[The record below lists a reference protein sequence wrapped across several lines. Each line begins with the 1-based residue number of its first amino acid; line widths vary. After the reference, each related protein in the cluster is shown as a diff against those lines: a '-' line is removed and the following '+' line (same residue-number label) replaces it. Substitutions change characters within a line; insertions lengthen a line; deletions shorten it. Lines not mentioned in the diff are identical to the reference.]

1 MKAMVVALLLS
12 TLSFAQSDMP
22 RAKGDE
28 SGLDATKLT
37 ELESKVASGDFK
49 KITSVLIARH
59 GRIAYEHYFDGD
71 ASSLRNTRSATKT
84 VASMLVG
91 IAIERHQ
98 LTLDQRVVPLFKD
111 KQPIANPD
119 PRKDAITVEDL
130 LTMSSIAEC
139 NDWNDFSRGNEE
151 RMYPI
156 EDWVKFY
163 LDLPVRG
170 FRRGDEPQSQPFGRS
185 FSYCTAGVAT
195 LGAALERLTHTG
207 TDQFAQQNLFAPL
220 GIAPVKWAYSPLKV
234 TFTGGGLELRSLDLL
249 KLAQLYLNGGRW
261 PSNSTTP
268 LKPTEGLNR
277 APNASTTPLKPTE
290 GLNGAPTVQV
300 VPEAWTKVSTEP
312 HAQIDDKTNYG
323 YLWWLRTFNG
333 HAVFYMSGNGGNKV
347 GLVPDLDLAFVIT
360 STNYSTRGMHE
371 QTDKILEQY
380 VVGAAK

>member
-1 MKAMVVALLLS
+1 MKPILALLL
-12 TLSFAQSDMP
+12 LSALAFAQSDMP
-22 RAKGDE
+22 RATPADA
-28 SGLDATKLT
+28 GLDQAKLSD
-37 ELESKVASGDFK
+37 LEAKVASNDFK
-49 KITSVLIARH
+49 KITSVVIARH

-91 IAIERHQ
+91 IALDRHQ
-98 LTLDQRVVPLFKD
+98 LTLDQRVIPLFKD

-119 PRKDAITVEDL
+119 PRKDAITLEDL

-170 FRRGDEPQSQPFGRS
+170 FRRGEEPKTQPFGRS

-195 LGAALERLTHTG
+195 LGAALEHLTHTP
-207 TDQFAQQNLFAPL
+207 TDEYAQQNLFGPL
-220 GIAPVKWAYSPLKV
+220 AIAPVKWVYSPLNL

-249 KLAQLYLNGGRW
+249 KLAQLYLNRGRW
-261 PSNSTTP
+261 PTATGGKQ
-268 LKPTEGLNR
+268 L
-277 APNASTTPLKPTE
+277 
-290 GLNGAPTVQV
+290 
-300 VPEAWTKVSTEP
+300 VPESWTKVSTDP

-347 GLVPDLDLAFVIT
+347 GVVPDLDLAFVIT

-371 QTDKILEQY
+371 QTDKILEDY
-380 VVGAAK
+380 VIGAAK